1 MHART
6 TEIFAC
12 LDAQMADFR
21 AAVETVPAAK
31 RGVRPSPERW
41 SVAETIEH
49 VALTERLITKACTK
63 QLAAARDAGLAI
75 ETETSSVLSS
85 LPIEAVASR
94 ENRLS
99 APERLVPT
107 GIDADAALRD
117 LETARAAFRELVTSC
132 DGLALGQVSFPHPSL
147 GPLNMYQWLLFVA
160 GHQARHAA
168 QIREL
173 ADQL

>member
-1 MHART
+1 MHSRT
-6 TEIFAC
+6 TEILAC
-12 LDAQMADFR
+12 LDTQMAEFR
-21 AAVETVPAAK
+21 AAIETVPAAR
-31 RGVRPSPERW
+31 RGERPSPDRW
-41 SVAETIEH
+41 SVAETVEH
-49 VALTERLITKACTK
+49 LAMTERLITKACTR
-63 QLAAARDAGLAI
+63 QLAAAREAGLGA

-85 LPIEAVASR
+85 LPVEAVASR
-94 ENRLS
+94 ANRLN

-107 GIDADAALRD
+107 GIDADVALRD
-117 LETARAAFRELVTSC
+117 LETARAAFREFVASC

-173 ADQL
+173 AHQL